1 MNQLLWMVILVL
13 VFVAGWW
20 VGRYQATAERTSG
33 PGAEM
38 HREAALVSRELG
50 SARLDST
57 PGSASESLSEELAT
71 GSWEALLDRID
82 VLDRQR
88 RQREADQARMRLLDQ
103 VRDWARSG
111 DQSRALDLLLS
122 YVGRNPHDLEARL
135 LHSDVLQMQGRLL
148 DAIDPLLAALQFA
161 DEAVSIQRIRDAL
174 RLLVNVH
181 ESKLAA
187 QQNLPGLIRFF
198 ERLSREDPGFD
209 GHRLQL
215 ARWLLQ
221 AGRFDEAEGV
231 VQVMGLV
238 GVTPEARSDFEAE
251 LDLARS
257 GLPVQW
263 EDRAM
268 HVEVSAA
275 GRPLRLLV
283 DTGASTSAISRSAAS
298 ALGSVSMEQSVQV
311 RTAAGTISAEVYR
324 VRDVQVGQLR
334 LPYLDVLVLEQ
345 APPGADGLLGMDV
358 LARFPG
364 LSGSPGRLGRP
375 AT

>member
-1 MNQLLWMVILVL
+1 M
-13 VFVAGWW
+13 
-20 VGRYQATAERTSG
+20 
-33 PGAEM
+33 
-38 HREAALVSRELG
+38 
-50 SARLDST
+50 
-57 PGSASESLSEELAT
+57 
-71 GSWEALLDRID
+71 
-82 VLDRQR
+82 LDRQR

-111 DQSRALDLLLS
+111 DQSRALDLLLA
-122 YVGRNPHDLEARL
+122 YVGRNPYDLEARL

-238 GVTPEARSDFEAE
+238 GVTPEARGDFEAE

-268 HVEVSAA
+268 HVEVSAG

-283 DTGASTSAISRSAAS
+283 DTGASTSAISRAAAS
-298 ALGSVSMEQSVQV
+298 ALGSVSTEQSVQV
-311 RTAAGTISAEVYR
+311 RTAAGTISAEVHR